1 MSQLKLYEED
11 RINTN
16 EAKYLQRMI
25 INKNYENNI
34 CKWILKESGIYEKDN
49 KDHLVYNNHF
59 VNNIIKENNI
69 FFLEKIETIF
79 PFILESFGKIIDYV
93 KRCYCLNDEYVYKI
107 TEIFL
112 EKYQEP
118 SKEKIYDNDFIYY
131 KNCDIV
137 INILL
142 SDNNNNI
149 LFSDGII
156 SNISMGD
163 TIIFSSKTKH
173 YKLKSNTAPTYFLT
187 GLIKI
192 YKKI

>member
-69 FFLEKIETIF
+69 F
-79 PFILESFGKIIDYV
+79 P
-93 KRCYCLNDEYVYKI
+93 
-107 TEIFL
+107 
-112 EKYQEP
+112 
-118 SKEKIYDNDFIYY
+118 
-131 KNCDIV
+131 
-137 INILL
+137 
-142 SDNNNNI
+142 
-149 LFSDGII
+149 
-156 SNISMGD
+156 
-163 TIIFSSKTKH
+163 
-173 YKLKSNTAPTYFLT
+173 
-187 GLIKI
+187 
-192 YKKI
+192 